1 MGWYDPPD
9 DIVKT
14 KEATIWESEFSV
26 IANMQVLATKED
38 DLDQLITEN
47 LAEKFDAGWF
57 NIYDMEASVEDK
69 KEIEEYPDGRVLYQC
84 EVVIWATCYD
94 FEWECPLSY
103 EDGEPEFDYSEV
115 DYEVNNEYTNNDGTG
130 ISFDNAQDIVDPK
143 CKFMKVLSLTYN
155 EDSYHRIS

>member
-57 NIYDMEASVEDK
+57 NINDMEASVEDK
-69 KEIEEYPDGRVLYQC
+69 KDRHSVALTSSSATGATKKKKGREIR
-84 EVVIWATCYD
+84 
-94 FEWECPLSY
+94 
-103 EDGEPEFDYSEV
+103 
-115 DYEVNNEYTNNDGTG
+115 
-130 ISFDNAQDIVDPK
+130 
-143 CKFMKVLSLTYN
+143 
-155 EDSYHRIS
+155 